1 MNWKRF
7 AVLILFAISSVGLA
21 HAQPNPE
28 ASQEVRTAVAKT
40 KLTGTKDTV
49 LVYARGLCCPSC
61 AIGVRKKVS
70 QLSFVD
76 TDKPNSGVELDAVH
90 QLVTVAIKPGISIEP
105 AAIRQAI
112 NDAGY
117 APVHLYSMVNQELVT
132 LSIE

>member
-1 MNWKRF
+1 M
-7 AVLILFAISSVGLA
+7 
-21 HAQPNPE
+21 
-28 ASQEVRTAVAKT
+28 
-40 KLTGTKDTV
+40 
-49 LVYARGLCCPSC
+49 
-61 AIGVRKKVS
+61 
-70 QLSFVD
+70 D